1 MSRAP
6 AKGNATELAAHQWT
20 FLTNHAHV
28 LICIAGD
35 RDARIRDIARS
46 VGITER
52 AVARI
57 LAELEADGY
66 VEREREGRRNHY
78 KIRSGQPL
86 RHPLEEHRTVGAL
99 LKAIVREENK
109 SR

>member
-1 MSRAP
+1 MSRGT
-6 AKGNATELAAHQWT
+6 AKGNVSEVAAHQWT

-28 LICIAGD
+28 LICIAND
-35 RDARIRDIARS
+35 RDARVRDIARS

-66 VEREREGRRNHY
+66 VERERDGRRNHY
-78 KIRSGQPL
+78 KIRSAQPL
-86 RHPLEEHRTVGAL
+86 RHPLEQHRTVGTL
-99 LKAIVREENK
+99 LRAIVRDEIK
-109 SR
+109 AR